1 MCRVG
6 RTLLS
11 AGFDF
16 GFDLE
21 LKIYVKGG
29 GQECPPYTFLYNL
42 GRQKNYG
49 VPRRIVP
56 VRPQVDCPDHHR
68 CNPG

>member
-11 AGFDF
+11 AAFDF

-42 GRQKNYG
+42 WQAEELWSSPQDRS
-49 VPRRIVP
+49 
-56 VRPQVDCPDHHR
+56 RPTA
-68 CNPG
+68 GGLSGSSSL